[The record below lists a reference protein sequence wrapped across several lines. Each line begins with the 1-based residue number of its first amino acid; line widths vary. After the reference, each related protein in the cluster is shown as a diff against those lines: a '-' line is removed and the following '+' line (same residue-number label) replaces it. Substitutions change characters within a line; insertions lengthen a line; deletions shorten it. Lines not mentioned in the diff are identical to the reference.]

1 MRLGLW
7 FPGGA
12 IGISR
17 VPHRQL
23 PRRGARQS
31 LQVVKMKSRLAE
43 VSHHGAKGLQR
54 ERRDRGFVLHAG
66 SSSSR
71 DVPAWSLHVTF
82 PLCPTARPSEARA
95 PGEDAVGHLWD
106 REPFLSSA
114 QAILACPFRRQAGT
128 QPLVLLQGM
137 GRDSAAA
144 RMKVKAMRVT
154 FCGPPLAHLTV
165 QERCAVLQP
174 GIALGK
180 EEKTARMSILE
191 PCSTVPACPLP
202 ITWALPQFH
211 GDPSRVPGAERLRDF
226 PGSAKHPP
234 CISSSPKS

>member
-71 DVPAWSLHVTF
+71 DVPAWSLQVTF
-82 PLCPTARPSEARA
+82 PLCPMAGPSEARV

-106 REPFLSSA
+106 REPLLSSA
-114 QAILACPFRRQAGT
+114 QAILACPVRRQAGDT
-128 QPLVLLQGM
+128 ATGFASGDGKGQCCCQEESQSHEGDILW
-137 GRDSAAA
+137 S
-144 RMKVKAMRVT
+144 
-154 FCGPPLAHLTV
+154 PPCSPHCSGAV
-165 QERCAVLQP
+165 RCTATRHCPGQRGENSQDEHFGAVLYSASVSP
-174 GIALGK
+174 PHHLG
-180 EEKTARMSILE
+180 TAS
-191 PCSTVPACPLP
+191 VP
-202 ITWALPQFH
+202 W
-211 GDPSRVPGAERLRDF
+211 
-226 PGSAKHPP
+226 
-234 CISSSPKS
+234 